1 MSFLGKALSFGKKFL
16 GQAARA
22 GQFIGRVAPNVGA
35 LANSAQRFASSSP
48 AQRAA
53 AEIGI
58 DPAVLRGVATGA
70 GFIGR
75 GASLIPQLSE
85 DGKAIGAALANG
97 KRTLGQLYQQAQ

>member
-22 GQFIGRVAPNVGA
+22 GQFIGRVAPSVGA

-70 GFIGR
+70 GFIG
-75 GASLIPQLSE
+75 ASLIPQLSE
-85 DGKAIGAALANG
+85 DGKAVGAALANG
-97 KRTLGQLYQQAQ
+97 KRTLGQLYQDAQ